1 MNGDMGLT
9 PNYGPGF
16 LTLNAILSQVME
28 MRGGGRC
35 IHALPGRDAG
45 WIDRP
50 I

>member
-28 MRGGGRC
+28 MRGGGAVFTPCR
-35 IHALPGRDAG
+35 GGMD
-45 WIDRP
+45 
-50 I
+50 